1 MKKFS
6 IALAAIGVAAAAV
19 PTIASAQPYGA
30 PRWESINQRQD
41 NLIRRIDMGVRNGAL
56 TRYEADSLR
65 RQFFQLAA
73 LENQYRRGG
82 LNQWERNDLNRRFDL
97 LSARIM
103 VDRHDRDHRGPHRGP
118 GRW

>member
-19 PTIASAQPYGA
+19 PTIASAQPYGGPA

-41 NLIRRIDMGVRNGAL
+41 NLIRRIDMGVRNGSL

-65 RQFFQLAA
+65 RQFFQLAG

-82 LNQWERNDLNRRFDL
+82 LNQWERNDLNRRFDM
-97 LSARIM
+97 LSARIR
-103 VDRHDRDHRGPHRGP
+103 VDRHDRDHRGPR
-118 GRW
+118 RW